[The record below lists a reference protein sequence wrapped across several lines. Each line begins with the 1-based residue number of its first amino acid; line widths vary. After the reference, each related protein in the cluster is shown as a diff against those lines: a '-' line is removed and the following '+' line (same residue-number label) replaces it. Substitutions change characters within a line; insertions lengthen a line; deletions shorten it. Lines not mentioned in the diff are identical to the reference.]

1 LKASYHSIRELL
13 ALLANLAFQIL
24 YIIRMIRFN
33 PIAPAILVAPT
44 PAPDHLLNP
53 FGSFLMEE
61 KMYDQKHSGLLQA
74 RH

>member
-1 LKASYHSIRELL
+1 MKASYHSIRELL
-13 ALLANLAFQIL
+13 VHLAHLSFQIL

-33 PIAPAILVAPT
+33 PIAPAILVALA
-44 PAPDHLLNP
+44 APDYLLNP

-61 KMYDQKHSGLLQA
+61 KMYDQKHSGLLLA